1 MFRSLSTL
9 AVPLVLLGL
18 ATSVAQAQRGTGQLS
33 GVARQASEI
42 DTVTLWGTVVKVESN
57 PCEST
62 TGRSPI
68 GTHFFLKT
76 GEDKT
81 LNIHLGPAVQVEQVA
96 RGLPVG
102 ERVQVQAF
110 RTQRMQADH
119 YVAQWINVGDQTL
132 RLRDDNL
139 RPVWAG
145 GRGMPARR
153 RGARF

>member
-1 MFRSLSTL
+1 MFRWLSTL

-18 ATSVAQAQRGTGQLS
+18 ATSVALAQRGTGQLS
-33 GVARQASEI
+33 GVARQALEI
-42 DTVTLWGTVVKVESN
+42 DTVTLWGTVVEVESH

-62 TGRSPI
+62 TGRSPV

-81 LNIHLGPAVQVEQVA
+81 LNIHLGPAVQVEPVA
-96 RGLPVG
+96 RALPVG
-102 ERVQVQAF
+102 KQVQVQAF
-110 RTQRMQADH
+110 RTERMQADH
-119 YVAQWINVGDQTL
+119 YVAQWITVGDHTL

>member
-1 MFRSLSTL
+1 MFRWLSTL
-9 AVPLVLLGL
+9 AVPVVLLGL

-33 GVARQASEI
+33 GVARQAWEI
-42 DTVTLWGTVVKVESN
+42 DTVTLWGTVVEVQSG

-76 GEDKT
+76 GEGKT
-81 LNIHLGPAVQVEQVA
+81 LNIHLGPAVQVEPVVRA
-96 RGLPVG
+96 LPVG

-110 RTQRMQADH
+110 RTERMEADH
-119 YVAQWINVGDQTL
+119 YVAQRVTAGDHTM

-139 RPVWAG
+139 RPLWAG
-145 GRGMPARR
+145 ARGMPARR